1 MQLVQRMI
9 TSVKPSATDITSS
22 YTCKVSSW
30 QVTQSSSSALSSISS
45 KKANSS
51 GSIKQGSKAK
61 QDRGLLNK

>member
-9 TSVKPSATDITSS
+9 TSVKPSATDITS
-22 YTCKVSSW
+22 CKVSSW

-51 GSIKQGSKAK
+51 DSIKQGSKAK